1 MMKKIFIV
9 LSIILSSCLTYAK
22 ANDLHWQFN
31 YFQYEHTMN
40 MVASVYIDGVEQ
52 QDEML
57 ELGVFCGDDV
67 RGAALPSYSIVA
79 KKYVY
84 NITLYSDNECELT
97 FKLYNHNTDAVLDLD
112 CEHLYTFMAEA
123 TEGTAQSPY
132 EVNFTSPIP
141 AVIFTGEGSWNNSN
155 NWQNNVMPTA
165 DDVVVING
173 IAEIPGGSSIEI
185 KSLSINSG
193 KSLTINNAAKLT
205 VTEKV
210 VNTDADALII
220 EDGGQIIQ
228 TSENVAATFNKN
240 IVNPTSWSS
249 QKSGWQFVSSPMTN
263 APTEGFIPAN
273 GDYDLFRFDGTQEL
287 QWVNYKNHN
296 DFEAT
301 FQQGV
306 GYLASYEKQTTASF
320 KGTLNNETTYYDFP
334 ISYNSSDDWANFH
347 LLGNPFSFDIIWEED
362 MNYNARRMEDGFVTL
377 NSTTGAYIYNVEGCI
392 KVGEGFLICTSGKN
406 PFLEYGEEA
415 KSRNEKKD
423 YINIVASNSD
433 VYDNLIIRLGESES
447 NGFPKLQNFNDEIS
461 TVYVKHEN
469 NKYGIF
475 NSDANTTEIPV
486 CFDANTMGNY
496 TLTFDVNADFETLYL
511 IDSKTGESINL
522 LMENEYQF
530 MAMSNDAPERFILK
544 LDNGQQSTSNSNFAY
559 INNGNLIVDAEGAV
573 QIIDIMGRV
582 VIEEEN
588 HDGIINVSSLEDAT
602 YIVRCVNENEVKT
615 QKIVIL

>member
-1 MMKKIFIV
+1 MKKIFTTIA
-9 LSIILSSCLTYAK
+9 ILLFAK
-22 ANDLHWQFN
+22 TLMSVELHWKATPLEFDMIV
-31 YFQYEHTMN
+31 T
-40 MVASVYIDGVEQ
+40 AAVYIDGIEQ
-52 QDEML
+52 QNEML
-57 ELGVFCGDDV
+57 ELGVFLNEQV
-67 RGAALPSYSIVA
+67 RSSALPIISNITG
-79 KKYVY
+79 KYLYYLNVY
-84 NITLYSDNECELT
+84 NDESTASMA
-97 FKLYNHNTDAVLDLD
+97 FKLYDHKTETELVLDCAQILSFVD
-112 CEHLYTFMAEA
+112 NADYGDDINPYTI
-123 TEGTAQSPY
+123 T
-132 EVNFTSPIP
+132 FTTPVP
-141 AVIFTGEGSWNNSN
+141 AVTFIGNGSWNNSN

-228 TSENVAATFNKN
+228 TSENVAATFRKN

-334 ISYNSSDDWANFH
+334 IPYNSSDDWANFH
-347 LLGNPFSFDIIWEED
+347 LLGNPFSFDIVWEED
-362 MNYNARRMEDGFVTL
+362 MDYRRIQDGFATI
-377 NSTTGAYIYNVEGCI
+377 NSQTGAYIYNIEGSI
-392 KVGEGFLICTSGKN
+392 KVGEGFLINVTRSGAY
-406 PFLEYGEEA
+406 LRYDVSE

-423 YINIVASNSD
+423 YINIVASNSGGS
-433 VYDNLIIRLGESES
+433 DNLIIILGESES
-447 NGFPKLQNFNDEIS
+447 YGFPKLDNFNDEIS

-544 LDNGQQSTSNSNFAY
+544 LDNGQQSADNSHFAY
-559 INNGNLIVDAEGAV
+559 ISNGNLIVDAEGAV
-573 QIIDIMGRV
+573 QIIDMMGRV
-582 VIEEEN
+582 VIAEEN

>member
-9 LSIILSSCLTYAK
+9 LSIILSSCFTYAK

-141 AVIFTGEGSWNNSN
+141 AVIFTGEGSWNDSN
-155 NWQNNVMPTA
+155 NWENNTLPTTN
-165 DDVVVING
+165 DIVVING
-173 IAEIPGGSSIEI
+173 MSEILEGNSIEI
-185 KSLSINSG
+185 NSLIINSG

-228 TSENVAATFNKN
+228 TSENVAATFRKN
-240 IVNPTSWSS
+240 IVNPTSWSA

-263 APTEGFIPAN
+263 APTEGFIPSN

-306 GYLASYEKQTTASF
+306 GYLASYETQTTASF
-320 KGTLNNETTYYDFP
+320 KGELYNETNYHDFP
-334 ISYNSSDDWANFH
+334 ITYNSDNYWANFH
-347 LLGNPFSFDIIWEED
+347 LLGNPFSFDIVWDDLEC
-362 MNYNARRMEDGFVTL
+362 RRIQDGFVTI
-377 NSTTGAYIYNVEGCI
+377 NSQTGAYIYNIDGTI
-392 KVGEGFLICTSGKN
+392 KVGEGFLINVTKSGAY
-406 PFLEYGEEA
+406 LRYDMSE
-415 KSRNEKKD
+415 KSRNDKAD
-423 YINIVASNSD
+423 YINIVASNSNAS
-433 VYDNLIIRLGESES
+433 DNLIIRFGESES
-447 NGFPKLQNFNDEIS
+447 DGFPKLENFNDEIS

-530 MAMSNDAPERFILK
+530 MAMSNDTPERFILK

-582 VIEEEN
+582 VIAEEN